1 MPHDWGHPFTSYKL
15 SNFWLT
21 ATGFLYRAGVSQE
34 AGPAYTSGELEVA
47 TVFSGSLFLIYF

>member
-1 MPHDWGHPFTSYKL
+1 MPHDWGHPFKSYKL

-47 TVFSGSLFLIYF
+47 VYSLSQKKIKKK